1 MTGRG
6 YILDGHEMRE
16 RKEMEMAHTV
26 EPMTQ
31 GTIWKRI
38 TSFALPILL
47 GNLFQQLY
55 NTADSLIVGNFL
67 GKNALAAVSSTGSL
81 IFMLIGFLSGIAI
94 GAGVVIARYF
104 GGGKEEELHQAVH
117 TTVAFGLV
125 AGVVMTA
132 VGVGFSP
139 QILRWMDT
147 PENVMYNSQ
156 LYLSIYFMGSLGSV
170 MYNICVGIL
179 QAVGDS
185 RHPLYYLIISS
196 VINVVLDLF
205 FIGVLHMGVDGAAWA
220 TIIAQF
226 ISAALCLWQLLRVK
240 ESYRVQ
246 IRCIRFHWDML
257 KRVVRFGLPSGVQNS
272 IIAIANVV
280 VQSNINH
287 FGDAAMAG
295 VGAYS
300 KIEGFGFLPIT
311 SFTMAMTT
319 FVGQNLGAGQID
331 RAKKGARF
339 GTVTSVLMAELIGIV
354 VFALAPLLI
363 AAFDTSPDVI
373 AYGVE
378 KSRTSGLFY
387 FLLAFSHAMASILR
401 GAGKAMVPMFVMM
414 VCWCIIRVAFLAIAV
429 PMTGSIQ
436 MVYWVYP
443 LTWFLS
449 SVTFLWYY
457 RRMDW
462 SRTLA

>member
-1 MTGRG
+1 
-6 YILDGHEMRE
+6 
-16 RKEMEMAHTV
+16 MAHTT

-31 GTIWKRI
+31 GPIWKRI
-38 TSFALPILL
+38 TYFALPILL
-47 GNLFQQLY
+47 GNLFQQMY

-94 GAGVVIARYF
+94 GAGVVISRYF
-104 GGGKEEELHQAVH
+104 GGNKLEEMSQAVH

-132 VGVGFSP
+132 VGVGLSP

-170 MYNICVGIL
+170 MYNVCVGIM

-185 RHPLYYLIISS
+185 RHPLYYLIVSS
-196 VINVVLDLF
+196 VVNVVLDLF
-205 FIGVLHMGVDGAAWA
+205 FIAVLGMGVDGAAWA
-220 TIIAQF
+220 TIIAQYV
-226 ISAALCLWQLLRVK
+226 SAIMCLWRLLRVK
-240 ESYRVQ
+240 DSYRVEL
-246 IRCIRFHWDML
+246 RKIRFHWDML

-319 FVGQNLGAGQID
+319 FVGQNLGAGQIE
-331 RAKKGARF
+331 RTKRGARF
-339 GTVTSVLMAELIGIV
+339 GTITSVILAELIGV
-354 VFALAPLLI
+354 AVFIFAPQLI

-373 AYGVE
+373 AYGVD
-378 KSRTSGLFY
+378 KARTSVLFY
-387 FLLAFSHAMASILR
+387 CLLAFSHAMASILR
-401 GAGKAMVPMFVMM
+401 GAGKAVVPMFVMM
-414 VCWCIIRVAFLAIAV
+414 ICWCIIRVSFLAIAV
-429 PMTGSIQ
+429 PLTGSIQ

-449 SVTFLWYY
+449 SATFLWYY

-462 SRTLA
+462 NRNLE

>member
-1 MTGRG
+1 
-6 YILDGHEMRE
+6 
-16 RKEMEMAHTV
+16 MAQTTQ
-26 EPMTQ
+26 PMTQ
-31 GTIWKRI
+31 GAIWKRI
-38 TSFALPILL
+38 TYFALPILL
-47 GNLFQQLY
+47 GNLFQQMY

-81 IFMLIGFLSGIAI
+81 IFMLIGFLSGISI
-94 GAGVVIARYF
+94 GAGVVVARYY
-104 GGGKEEELHQAVH
+104 GGNKEEELRMAVH

-132 VGVGFSP
+132 VGVGLSP

-147 PENVMYNSQ
+147 PENVMHNSQ

-185 RHPLYYLIISS
+185 RH
-196 VINVVLDLF
+196 LF
-205 FIGVLHMGVDGAAWA
+205 FIAVLGMGVDGAALA
-220 TIIAQF
+220 TIIAQY
-226 ISAALCLWQLLRVK
+226 ISAALCLWRLLRVK
-240 ESYRVQ
+240 ESYRVEL
-246 IRCIRFHWDML
+246 RSIRFHWEML
-257 KRVVRFGLPSGVQNS
+257 KRVVRFGLPSGIQNS

-319 FVGQNLGAGQID
+319 FVGQNLGANEID
-331 RAKKGARF
+331 RAKRGARF
-339 GTVTSVLMAELIGIV
+339 GTLVSVLMAELIGV
-354 VFALAPLLI
+354 AVFALAPLLI

-429 PMTGSIQ
+429 PMTGDIQ

-462 SRTLA
+462 SRTIG

>member
-1 MTGRG
+1 
-6 YILDGHEMRE
+6 
-16 RKEMEMAHTV
+16 MAHTT

-31 GTIWKRI
+31 GPIWKRI
-38 TSFALPILL
+38 TYFALPIFL
-47 GNLFQQLY
+47 GNLFQQMY

-94 GAGVVIARYF
+94 GAGVVISRYF
-104 GGGKEEELHQAVH
+104 GGNKLEEMSKAVH

-132 VGVGFSP
+132 VGVGLSP

-156 LYLSIYFMGSLGSV
+156 LYLSIYLMGSLGSV
-170 MYNICVGIL
+170 MYNVCVGIM

-185 RHPLYYLIISS
+185 RHPLYYLIVSS
-196 VINVVLDLF
+196 VVNVVLDLF
-205 FIGVLHMGVDGAAWA
+205 FIAVLGMGVDGAAWA
-220 TIIAQF
+220 TIIAQYV
-226 ISAALCLWQLLRVK
+226 SAIMCLWRLLWVK
-240 ESYRVQ
+240 DNYRVEL
-246 IRCIRFHWDML
+246 RKIRFHWDML

-319 FVGQNLGAGQID
+319 FVGQNLGAGQIE
-331 RAKKGARF
+331 RTKRGARF
-339 GTVTSVLMAELIGIV
+339 GTITSVILAELIGV
-354 VFALAPLLI
+354 AVFIFAPQLI

-373 AYGVE
+373 AYGVD
-378 KSRTSGLFY
+378 KARTSVLFY
-387 FLLAFSHAMASILR
+387 CLLAFSHAMASILR
-401 GAGKAMVPMFVMM
+401 GAGKAVVPMFVMM
-414 VCWCIIRVAFLAIAV
+414 ICWCIIRVSFLAIAV
-429 PMTGSIQ
+429 PLTGSIQ

-462 SRTLA
+462 NRNLA

>member
-1 MTGRG
+1 
-6 YILDGHEMRE
+6 
-16 RKEMEMAHTV
+16 MEMAHTTQ
-26 EPMTQ
+26 PMTQ
-31 GTIWKRI
+31 GPIWKRI
-38 TSFALPILL
+38 TYFALPILL
-47 GNLFQQLY
+47 GNLFQQMY

-94 GAGVVIARYF
+94 GAGVVISRYF
-104 GGGKEEELHQAVH
+104 GGNKLEEMSQAVH

-132 VGVGFSP
+132 VGVGLSP

-170 MYNICVGIL
+170 MYNACVGIM

-185 RHPLYYLIISS
+185 RHPLYYLIVSS
-196 VINVVLDLF
+196 VVNVVLDLF
-205 FIGVLHMGVDGAAWA
+205 FIAVLGMGVDGAAWA
-220 TIIAQF
+220 TIIAQYV
-226 ISAALCLWQLLRVK
+226 SAIMCLWRLLRVK
-240 ESYRVQ
+240 DNYRVEL
-246 IRCIRFHWDML
+246 RKIRFHWDML

-319 FVGQNLGAGQID
+319 FVGQNLGAGQIE
-331 RAKKGARF
+331 RTKRGARF
-339 GTVTSVLMAELIGIV
+339 GTITSVILAELIGV
-354 VFALAPLLI
+354 AVFIFAPQLI

-373 AYGVE
+373 AYGVD
-378 KSRTSGLFY
+378 KARTSVLFY
-387 FLLAFSHAMASILR
+387 CLLAFSHAMASILR
-401 GAGKAMVPMFVMM
+401 GAGKAVVPMFVMM
-414 VCWCIIRVAFLAIAV
+414 TCWCIIRVSFLAIAV
-429 PMTGSIQ
+429 PLTGSIQ

-462 SRTLA
+462 NRNLA

>member
-1 MTGRG
+1 M
-6 YILDGHEMRE
+6 
-16 RKEMEMAHTV
+16 KMAHTTQ
-26 EPMTQ
+26 PMTQ
-31 GTIWKRI
+31 GPIWKRI
-38 TSFALPILL
+38 TYFALPIFL
-47 GNLFQQLY
+47 GNLFQQMY

-94 GAGVVIARYF
+94 GAGVVISRYF
-104 GGGKEEELHQAVH
+104 GGNKLEEMSKAVH

-132 VGVGFSP
+132 VGVGLSP

-156 LYLSIYFMGSLGSV
+156 LYLSIYLMGSLGSV
-170 MYNICVGIL
+170 MYNVCVGIM

-185 RHPLYYLIISS
+185 RHPLYYLIVSS
-196 VINVVLDLF
+196 VVNVVLDLF
-205 FIGVLHMGVDGAAWA
+205 FIAVLGMGVDGAAWA
-220 TIIAQF
+220 TIIAQYV
-226 ISAALCLWQLLRVK
+226 SAIMCLWRLLRVK
-240 ESYRVQ
+240 DNYRVEL
-246 IRCIRFHWDML
+246 RKIRFHWDML

-319 FVGQNLGAGQID
+319 FVGQNLGAGQIE
-331 RAKKGARF
+331 RTKRGARF
-339 GTVTSVLMAELIGIV
+339 GTITSVILAELIGV
-354 VFALAPLLI
+354 AVFIFAPQLI

-373 AYGVE
+373 AYGVD
-378 KSRTSGLFY
+378 KARTSVLFY
-387 FLLAFSHAMASILR
+387 CLLAFSHAMASILR
-401 GAGKAMVPMFVMM
+401 GAGKAVVPMFVMM
-414 VCWCIIRVAFLAIAV
+414 ICWCIIRVSFLAIAV
-429 PMTGSIQ
+429 PLTGSIQ

-462 SRTLA
+462 NRNLA

>member
-1 MTGRG
+1 
-6 YILDGHEMRE
+6 
-16 RKEMEMAHTV
+16 
-26 EPMTQ
+26 MTQ
-31 GTIWKRI
+31 GPIWKRI
-38 TSFALPILL
+38 TYFALPIFL
-47 GNLFQQLY
+47 GNLFQQMY

-94 GAGVVIARYF
+94 GAGVVISRYF
-104 GGGKEEELHQAVH
+104 GGNKLEEMSQAVH

-132 VGVGFSP
+132 VGVGLSP

-170 MYNICVGIL
+170 MYNACVGIM

-185 RHPLYYLIISS
+185 RHPLYYLIVSS
-196 VINVVLDLF
+196 VVNVVLDLF
-205 FIGVLHMGVDGAAWA
+205 FIAVLGMGVDGAAWA
-220 TIIAQF
+220 TIIAQYV
-226 ISAALCLWQLLRVK
+226 SAIMCLWRLLRVK
-240 ESYRVQ
+240 DNYRVEL
-246 IRCIRFHWDML
+246 RKIRFHWDML

-319 FVGQNLGAGQID
+319 FVGQNLGAGQIE
-331 RAKKGARF
+331 RTKRGARF
-339 GTVTSVLMAELIGIV
+339 GTITSVILAELIGV
-354 VFALAPLLI
+354 AVFIFAPQLI

-373 AYGVE
+373 AYGVD
-378 KSRTSGLFY
+378 KARTSVLFY
-387 FLLAFSHAMASILR
+387 CLLAFSHAMASILR
-401 GAGKAMVPMFVMM
+401 GAGKAVVPMFVMM
-414 VCWCIIRVAFLAIAV
+414 ICWCIIRVSFLAIAV
-429 PMTGSIQ
+429 PLTGSIQ

-462 SRTLA
+462 NRNLA

>member
-1 MTGRG
+1 
-6 YILDGHEMRE
+6 
-16 RKEMEMAHTV
+16 MARTTQ
-26 EPMTQ
+26 PMTQ
-31 GTIWKRI
+31 GAIWKRI
-38 TSFALPILL
+38 TYFALPILL

-81 IFMLIGFLSGIAI
+81 IFMLIGFLSGISI
-94 GAGVVIARYF
+94 GAGVVIARYY
-104 GGGKEEELHQAVH
+104 GGNKEEELHIAVH

-132 VGVGFSP
+132 AGVGLSP

-147 PENVMYNSQ
+147 PDNVMYNSQ

-196 VINVVLDLF
+196 VVNVVLDLF
-205 FIGVLHMGVDGAAWA
+205 FIAGLDMGVDGAALA
-220 TIIAQF
+220 TIIAQY
-226 ISAALCLWQLLRVK
+226 ISAVLCMWQLLRVK
-240 ESYRVQ
+240 ENYRVEL
-246 IRCIRFHWDML
+246 RCIRFNWDML

-319 FVGQNLGAGQID
+319 FVGQNLGANDID
-331 RAKKGARF
+331 RARRGARF
-339 GTVTSVLMAELIGIV
+339 GTLVSVLMAELIGV
-354 VFALAPLLI
+354 AVFALAPYLI

-373 AYGVE
+373 LYGVE

-401 GAGKAMVPMFVMM
+401 GAGKAMVPMFIMM

-429 PMTGSIQ
+429 PLTGDIQ

-443 LTWFLS
+443 LTWALS
-449 SVTFLWYY
+449 SITFLWYY

-462 SRTLA
+462 SRTLG

>member
-1 MTGRG
+1 
-6 YILDGHEMRE
+6 
-16 RKEMEMAHTV
+16 MAQTTQ
-26 EPMTQ
+26 PMTQ
-31 GTIWKRI
+31 GAIWKRI
-38 TSFALPILL
+38 TYFALPILL
-47 GNLFQQLY
+47 GNLFQQMY

-81 IFMLIGFLSGIAI
+81 IFMLIGFLSGISI
-94 GAGVVIARYF
+94 GAGVVVARYY
-104 GGGKEEELHQAVH
+104 GGNKEEELRMAVH

-132 VGVGFSP
+132 VGVGLSP

-147 PENVMYNSQ
+147 PENVMHNSQ

-185 RHPLYYLIISS
+185 RHPLYYLIVSS
-196 VINVVLDLF
+196 VVNVVLDLF
-205 FIGVLHMGVDGAAWA
+205 FIAVLGMGVDGAALA
-220 TIIAQF
+220 TIIAQY
-226 ISAALCLWQLLRVK
+226 ISAALCLWRLLRVK
-240 ESYRVQ
+240 ENYRVEL
-246 IRCIRFHWDML
+246 RSIRFHWEML
-257 KRVVRFGLPSGVQNS
+257 KRVVRFGLPSGIQNS

-319 FVGQNLGAGQID
+319 FVGQNLGANEID
-331 RAKKGARF
+331 RAKRGARF
-339 GTVTSVLMAELIGIV
+339 GTLVSVLMAELIGV
-354 VFALAPLLI
+354 AVFALAPLLI

-429 PMTGSIQ
+429 PMTGDIQ

-457 RRMDW
+457 RRIDW
-462 SRTLA
+462 NRNMA

>member
-1 MTGRG
+1 
-6 YILDGHEMRE
+6 
-16 RKEMEMAHTV
+16 MAQTTQ
-26 EPMTQ
+26 PMTQ
-31 GTIWKRI
+31 GAIWKRI
-38 TSFALPILL
+38 TYFALPILL
-47 GNLFQQLY
+47 GNLFQQMY

-81 IFMLIGFLSGIAI
+81 IFMLIGFLSGISI
-94 GAGVVIARYF
+94 GAGVVIARYY
-104 GGGKEEELHQAVH
+104 GGNKEEGLRMAVH

-132 VGVGFSP
+132 VGVGLSP

-147 PENVMYNSQ
+147 PENVMHNSQ

-185 RHPLYYLIISS
+185 RHPLYYLIVSS
-196 VINVVLDLF
+196 VVNVVLDLF
-205 FIGVLHMGVDGAAWA
+205 FIAVLGMGVDGAALA
-220 TIIAQF
+220 TIIAQY
-226 ISAALCLWQLLRVK
+226 ISAALCLWRLLRVK
-240 ESYRVQ
+240 ENYRVEL
-246 IRCIRFHWDML
+246 RSIRFHWKML
-257 KRVVRFGLPSGVQNS
+257 KRVVRFGLPSGIQNS

-319 FVGQNLGAGQID
+319 FVGQNLGANEID
-331 RAKKGARF
+331 RAKRGARF
-339 GTVTSVLMAELIGIV
+339 GTLVSVLMAELIGV
-354 VFALAPLLI
+354 AVFALAPLLI

-414 VCWCIIRVAFLAIAV
+414 VCWCIIRVAFLAVAV
-429 PMTGSIQ
+429 PMTGDIQ

-462 SRTLA
+462 SRTIG

>member
-1 MTGRG
+1 M
-6 YILDGHEMRE
+6 
-16 RKEMEMAHTV
+16 KMAHTT

-31 GTIWKRI
+31 GPIWKRI
-38 TSFALPILL
+38 TYFALPIFL
-47 GNLFQQLY
+47 GNLFQQMY

-94 GAGVVIARYF
+94 GAGVVISRYF
-104 GGGKEEELHQAVH
+104 GGNKLEEMSQAVH

-132 VGVGFSP
+132 VGVGLSP

-156 LYLSIYFMGSLGSV
+156 LYLSIYLMGSLGSV
-170 MYNICVGIL
+170 MYNVCVGIM

-185 RHPLYYLIISS
+185 RHPLYYLIVSS
-196 VINVVLDLF
+196 VVNVVLDLF
-205 FIGVLHMGVDGAAWA
+205 FIAGLGMGVDGAAWA
-220 TIIAQF
+220 TIIAQYV
-226 ISAALCLWQLLRVK
+226 SAIMCLWRLLKVK
-240 ESYRVQ
+240 DNYRVEL
-246 IRCIRFHWDML
+246 RKIRFHWDML

-319 FVGQNLGAGQID
+319 FVGQNLGAGQIE
-331 RAKKGARF
+331 RTKRGARF
-339 GTVTSVLMAELIGIV
+339 GTITSVILAELIGV
-354 VFALAPLLI
+354 AVFIFAPQLI

-373 AYGVE
+373 AYGVD
-378 KSRTSGLFY
+378 KARTSVLFY
-387 FLLAFSHAMASILR
+387 CLLAFSHAMASILR
-401 GAGKAMVPMFVMM
+401 GAGKAVVPMFVMM
-414 VCWCIIRVAFLAIAV
+414 ICWCIIRVSFLAIAV
-429 PMTGSIQ
+429 PLTGSIQ

-462 SRTLA
+462 NRNLA

>member
-1 MTGRG
+1 
-6 YILDGHEMRE
+6 MRE

-38 TSFALPILL
+38 TAFALPILL

-94 GAGVVIARYF
+94 GAGVVIARYY
-104 GGGKEEELHQAVH
+104 GGNKEEELHKAVH

-132 VGVGFSP
+132 VGVEFSP
-139 QILRWMDT
+139 QILLWMDT
-147 PENVMYNSQ
+147 PENVMHNSQ

-196 VINVVLDLF
+196 VVNVVLDLF

-246 IRCIRFHWDML
+246 LRGIRFHWDML

-414 VCWCIIRVAFLAIAV
+414 VCWCIIRVTFLAIAV
-429 PMTGSIQ
+429 PLTGDIQ

>member
-1 MTGRG
+1 
-6 YILDGHEMRE
+6 
-16 RKEMEMAHTV
+16 MEMAHTTQ
-26 EPMTQ
+26 PMTQ
-31 GTIWKRI
+31 GPIWKRI
-38 TSFALPILL
+38 TYFALPILL
-47 GNLFQQLY
+47 GNLFQQMY

-94 GAGVVIARYF
+94 GAGVVISRYF
-104 GGGKEEELHQAVH
+104 GGNKLEEMSQAVH

-132 VGVGFSP
+132 VGVGLSP

-170 MYNICVGIL
+170 MYNACVGIM

-185 RHPLYYLIISS
+185 RHPLYYLIVSS
-196 VINVVLDLF
+196 VVNVVLDLF
-205 FIGVLHMGVDGAAWA
+205 FIAVLGMGVDGAAWA
-220 TIIAQF
+220 TIIAQYV
-226 ISAALCLWQLLRVK
+226 SAIMCLWRLLRVK
-240 ESYRVQ
+240 DNYRVEL
-246 IRCIRFHWDML
+246 RKIRFHWDML

-319 FVGQNLGAGQID
+319 FVGQNLGAGQIE
-331 RAKKGARF
+331 RTKRGARF
-339 GTVTSVLMAELIGIV
+339 GTITSVILAELIGV
-354 VFALAPLLI
+354 AVFIFAPQLI

-373 AYGVE
+373 AYGVD
-378 KSRTSGLFY
+378 KARTSVLFY
-387 FLLAFSHAMASILR
+387 CLLAFSHAMASILR
-401 GAGKAMVPMFVMM
+401 GAGKAVVPMFVMM
-414 VCWCIIRVAFLAIAV
+414 ICWCIIRVSFLAIAV
-429 PMTGSIQ
+429 PLTGSIQ

-462 SRTLA
+462 NRNLA

>member
-1 MTGRG
+1 
-6 YILDGHEMRE
+6 
-16 RKEMEMAHTV
+16 MEMAHTTQ
-26 EPMTQ
+26 PMTQ
-31 GTIWKRI
+31 GPIWKRI
-38 TSFALPILL
+38 TYFALPIFL
-47 GNLFQQLY
+47 GNLFQQMY

-94 GAGVVIARYF
+94 GAGVVISRYF
-104 GGGKEEELHQAVH
+104 GGNKLEEMSQAVH

-132 VGVGFSP
+132 VGVGLSP

-170 MYNICVGIL
+170 MYNVCVGIM

-185 RHPLYYLIISS
+185 RHPLYYLIVSS
-196 VINVVLDLF
+196 VVNVVLDLF
-205 FIGVLHMGVDGAAWA
+205 FIAVLGMGVDGAAWA
-220 TIIAQF
+220 TIIAQYV
-226 ISAALCLWQLLRVK
+226 SAIMCLWRLLRVK
-240 ESYRVQ
+240 DSYRVEL
-246 IRCIRFHWDML
+246 RRIRFHWDML

-319 FVGQNLGAGQID
+319 FVGQNLGAGQIE
-331 RAKKGARF
+331 RTKRGARF
-339 GTVTSVLMAELIGIV
+339 GTITSVILAELIGV
-354 VFALAPLLI
+354 AVFIFAPQLI

-373 AYGVE
+373 AYGVD
-378 KSRTSGLFY
+378 KARTSVLFY
-387 FLLAFSHAMASILR
+387 CLLAFSHAMASILR
-401 GAGKAMVPMFVMM
+401 GAGKAVVPMFVMM
-414 VCWCIIRVAFLAIAV
+414 TCWCIIRVSFLAIAV
-429 PMTGSIQ
+429 PLTGSIQ

-462 SRTLA
+462 NRNLA

>member
-1 MTGRG
+1 
-6 YILDGHEMRE
+6 
-16 RKEMEMAHTV
+16 MAHTT

-31 GTIWKRI
+31 GPIWKRI
-38 TSFALPILL
+38 TYFALPILL
-47 GNLFQQLY
+47 GNLFQQMY

-94 GAGVVIARYF
+94 GAGVVISRYF
-104 GGGKEEELHQAVH
+104 GGNKLEEMSKAVH

-132 VGVGFSP
+132 VGVGLSP

-156 LYLSIYFMGSLGSV
+156 LYLSIYLMGSLGSV
-170 MYNICVGIL
+170 MYNVCVGIM

-185 RHPLYYLIISS
+185 RHPLYYLIVSS
-196 VINVVLDLF
+196 VVNVVLDLF
-205 FIGVLHMGVDGAAWA
+205 FIAVLGMGVDGAAWA
-220 TIIAQF
+220 TIIAQYV
-226 ISAALCLWQLLRVK
+226 SAIMCLWRLLRVK
-240 ESYRVQ
+240 DNYRVEL
-246 IRCIRFHWDML
+246 RKIRFHWDML

-319 FVGQNLGAGQID
+319 FVGQNLGAGQIE
-331 RAKKGARF
+331 RTKRGARF
-339 GTVTSVLMAELIGIV
+339 GTITSVILAELIGV
-354 VFALAPLLI
+354 AVFIFAPQLI

-373 AYGVE
+373 AYGVD
-378 KSRTSGLFY
+378 KARTSVLFY
-387 FLLAFSHAMASILR
+387 CLLAFSHAMASILR
-401 GAGKAMVPMFVMM
+401 GAGKAVVPMFVMM
-414 VCWCIIRVAFLAIAV
+414 ICWCIIRVSFLAIAV
-429 PMTGSIQ
+429 PLTGSIQ

-462 SRTLA
+462 NRNLA

>member
-1 MTGRG
+1 
-6 YILDGHEMRE
+6 
-16 RKEMEMAHTV
+16 MAHTT

-31 GTIWKRI
+31 GPIWKRI
-38 TSFALPILL
+38 TYFALPIFL
-47 GNLFQQLY
+47 GNLFQQMY

-94 GAGVVIARYF
+94 GAGVVISRYF
-104 GGGKEEELHQAVH
+104 GGNKLEEMSKAVH

-132 VGVGFSP
+132 VGVGLSP

-170 MYNICVGIL
+170 MYNACVGIM

-185 RHPLYYLIISS
+185 RHPLYYLIVSS
-196 VINVVLDLF
+196 VVNVVLDLF
-205 FIGVLHMGVDGAAWA
+205 FIAVLGMGVDGAAWA
-220 TIIAQF
+220 TIIAQYV
-226 ISAALCLWQLLRVK
+226 SAIMCLWRLLRVK
-240 ESYRVQ
+240 DNYRVEL
-246 IRCIRFHWDML
+246 RKIRFHWDML

-319 FVGQNLGAGQID
+319 FVGQNLGAGQIE
-331 RAKKGARF
+331 RTKRGARF
-339 GTVTSVLMAELIGIV
+339 GTITSVILAELIGV
-354 VFALAPLLI
+354 AVFIFAPQLI

-373 AYGVE
+373 AYGVD
-378 KSRTSGLFY
+378 KARTSVLFY
-387 FLLAFSHAMASILR
+387 CLLAFSHAMASILR
-401 GAGKAMVPMFVMM
+401 GAGKAVVPMFVMM
-414 VCWCIIRVAFLAIAV
+414 TCWCIIRVSFLAIAV
-429 PMTGSIQ
+429 PLTGSIQ

-462 SRTLA
+462 NRNLA

>member
-1 MTGRG
+1 
-6 YILDGHEMRE
+6 
-16 RKEMEMAHTV
+16 MAHTTQ
-26 EPMTQ
+26 PMTQ
-31 GTIWKRI
+31 GPIWKRI
-38 TSFALPILL
+38 TYFALPIFL
-47 GNLFQQLY
+47 GNLFQQMY

-94 GAGVVIARYF
+94 GAGVVISRYF
-104 GGGKEEELHQAVH
+104 GGNKLEEMSKAVH

-132 VGVGFSP
+132 VGVGLSP

-156 LYLSIYFMGSLGSV
+156 LYLSIYLMGSLGSV
-170 MYNICVGIL
+170 MYNVCVGIM

-185 RHPLYYLIISS
+185 RHPLYYLIVSS
-196 VINVVLDLF
+196 VVNVVLDLF
-205 FIGVLHMGVDGAAWA
+205 FIAVLGMGVDGAAWA
-220 TIIAQF
+220 TIIAQYV
-226 ISAALCLWQLLRVK
+226 SAIMCLWRLLRVK
-240 ESYRVQ
+240 DNYRVEL
-246 IRCIRFHWDML
+246 RKIRFHWDML

-319 FVGQNLGAGQID
+319 FVGQNLGAGQIE
-331 RAKKGARF
+331 RTKRGARF
-339 GTVTSVLMAELIGIV
+339 GTITSVILAELIGV
-354 VFALAPLLI
+354 AVFIFAPQLI

-373 AYGVE
+373 AYGVD
-378 KSRTSGLFY
+378 KARTSVLFY
-387 FLLAFSHAMASILR
+387 CLLAFSHAMASILR
-401 GAGKAMVPMFVMM
+401 GAGKAVVPMFVMM
-414 VCWCIIRVAFLAIAV
+414 ICWCIIRVSFLAIAV
-429 PMTGSIQ
+429 PLTGSIQ

-462 SRTLA
+462 NRNLA

>member
-1 MTGRG
+1 
-6 YILDGHEMRE
+6 
-16 RKEMEMAHTV
+16 MAHTT

-31 GTIWKRI
+31 GPIWKRI
-38 TSFALPILL
+38 TYFALPILL
-47 GNLFQQLY
+47 GNLFQQMY

-94 GAGVVIARYF
+94 GAGVVISRYF
-104 GGGKEEELHQAVH
+104 GGNKLEEMSQAVH

-132 VGVGFSP
+132 VGVGLSP

-170 MYNICVGIL
+170 MYNVCVGIM

-185 RHPLYYLIISS
+185 RHPLYYLIVSS
-196 VINVVLDLF
+196 VVNVVLDLF
-205 FIGVLHMGVDGAAWA
+205 FIAVLGMGVDGAAWA
-220 TIIAQF
+220 TIIAQYV
-226 ISAALCLWQLLRVK
+226 SAIMCLWRLLRVK
-240 ESYRVQ
+240 DSYRVEL
-246 IRCIRFHWDML
+246 RKIRFHWDML
-257 KRVVRFGLPSGVQNS
+257 KRVVHFGLPSGVQNS

-319 FVGQNLGAGQID
+319 FVGQNLGAGQIE
-331 RAKKGARF
+331 RTKRGARF
-339 GTVTSVLMAELIGIV
+339 GTITSVILAELIGV
-354 VFALAPLLI
+354 AVFIFAPQLI

-373 AYGVE
+373 AYGVD
-378 KSRTSGLFY
+378 KARTSVLFY
-387 FLLAFSHAMASILR
+387 CLLAFSHAMASILR
-401 GAGKAMVPMFVMM
+401 GAGKAVVPMFVMM
-414 VCWCIIRVAFLAIAV
+414 ICWCIIRVSFLAIAV
-429 PMTGSIQ
+429 PLTGSIQ

-449 SVTFLWYY
+449 SATFLWYY

-462 SRTLA
+462 NRNLA

>member
-1 MTGRG
+1 
-6 YILDGHEMRE
+6 
-16 RKEMEMAHTV
+16 MAHTT

-31 GTIWKRI
+31 GPIWKRI
-38 TSFALPILL
+38 TYFALPILL
-47 GNLFQQLY
+47 GNLFQQMY

-94 GAGVVIARYF
+94 GAGVVISRYF
-104 GGGKEEELHQAVH
+104 GGNKLEEMSQAVH

-132 VGVGFSP
+132 VGVGLSP

-170 MYNICVGIL
+170 MYNVCVGIM

-185 RHPLYYLIISS
+185 RHPLYYLIVSS
-196 VINVVLDLF
+196 VVNVVLDLF
-205 FIGVLHMGVDGAAWA
+205 FIAGLGMGVDGAAWA
-220 TIIAQF
+220 TIIAQYV
-226 ISAALCLWQLLRVK
+226 SAIMCLWRLLRVK
-240 ESYRVQ
+240 ESYRVEL
-246 IRCIRFHWDML
+246 RKIRFHWDML

-319 FVGQNLGAGQID
+319 FVGQNLGAGQIE
-331 RAKKGARF
+331 RTKRGARF
-339 GTVTSVLMAELIGIV
+339 GTITSVILAELIGV
-354 VFALAPLLI
+354 AVFIFAPQLI

-373 AYGVE
+373 AFGVD
-378 KSRTSGLFY
+378 KARTSVLFY

-401 GAGKAMVPMFVMM
+401 GAGKAVVPMFVMM
-414 VCWCIIRVAFLAIAV
+414 ICWCIIRVSFLAIAV
-429 PMTGSIQ
+429 PLTNSIQ
-436 MVYWVYP
+436 TVYWVYP

-462 SRTLA
+462 NRNLA

>member
-1 MTGRG
+1 
-6 YILDGHEMRE
+6 
-16 RKEMEMAHTV
+16 MAHTT

-31 GTIWKRI
+31 GPIWKRI
-38 TSFALPILL
+38 TYFALPIFL
-47 GNLFQQLY
+47 GNLFQQMY

-94 GAGVVIARYF
+94 GAGVVISRYF
-104 GGGKEEELHQAVH
+104 GGNKLEEMSQAVH

-132 VGVGFSP
+132 VGVGLSP

-170 MYNICVGIL
+170 MYNVCVGIM

-185 RHPLYYLIISS
+185 RHPLYYLIVSS
-196 VINVVLDLF
+196 VVNVVLDLF
-205 FIGVLHMGVDGAAWA
+205 FIAVLGMGVDGAAWA
-220 TIIAQF
+220 TIIAQYV
-226 ISAALCLWQLLRVK
+226 SAIMCLWRLLRVK
-240 ESYRVQ
+240 DIYRVEL
-246 IRCIRFHWDML
+246 RKIRFHWDML

-319 FVGQNLGAGQID
+319 FVGQNLGAGQIE
-331 RAKKGARF
+331 RTKRGARF
-339 GTVTSVLMAELIGIV
+339 GTITSVILAELIGV
-354 VFALAPLLI
+354 AVFIFAPQLI

-373 AYGVE
+373 AYGVD
-378 KSRTSGLFY
+378 KARTSVLFY
-387 FLLAFSHAMASILR
+387 CLLAFSHAMASILR
-401 GAGKAMVPMFVMM
+401 GAGKAVVPMFVMM
-414 VCWCIIRVAFLAIAV
+414 TCWCIIRVSFLAIAV
-429 PMTGSIQ
+429 PLTGSIQ

-462 SRTLA
+462 NRNLA

>member
-1 MTGRG
+1 
-6 YILDGHEMRE
+6 
-16 RKEMEMAHTV
+16 MAHTTQ
-26 EPMTQ
+26 PMTQ
-31 GTIWKRI
+31 GPIWKRI
-38 TSFALPILL
+38 TYFALPILL
-47 GNLFQQLY
+47 GNLFQQMY

-94 GAGVVIARYF
+94 GAGVVISRYF
-104 GGGKEEELHQAVH
+104 GGNKLEEMSQAVH

-132 VGVGFSP
+132 VGVGLSP

-170 MYNICVGIL
+170 MYNACVGIM

-185 RHPLYYLIISS
+185 RHPLYYLIVSS
-196 VINVVLDLF
+196 VVNVVLDLF
-205 FIGVLHMGVDGAAWA
+205 FIAVLGMGVDGAAWA
-220 TIIAQF
+220 TIIAQYV
-226 ISAALCLWQLLRVK
+226 SAIMCLWRLLRVK
-240 ESYRVQ
+240 DNYRVEL
-246 IRCIRFHWDML
+246 RKIRFHWDML

-319 FVGQNLGAGQID
+319 FVGQNLGAGQIE
-331 RAKKGARF
+331 RTKRGARF
-339 GTVTSVLMAELIGIV
+339 GTITSVILAELIGV
-354 VFALAPLLI
+354 AVFIFAPQLI

-373 AYGVE
+373 AYGVD
-378 KSRTSGLFY
+378 KARTSVLFY
-387 FLLAFSHAMASILR
+387 CLLAFSHAMASILR
-401 GAGKAMVPMFVMM
+401 GAGKAVVPMFVMM
-414 VCWCIIRVAFLAIAV
+414 TCWCIIRVSFLAIAV
-429 PMTGSIQ
+429 PLTGSIQ

-462 SRTLA
+462 NRNLA

>member
-1 MTGRG
+1 
-6 YILDGHEMRE
+6 
-16 RKEMEMAHTV
+16 MAHTT

-31 GTIWKRI
+31 GPIWKRI
-38 TSFALPILL
+38 TYFALPILL
-47 GNLFQQLY
+47 GNLFQQMY

-94 GAGVVIARYF
+94 GAGVVISRYF
-104 GGGKEEELHQAVH
+104 GGNKLEEMSQAVH

-132 VGVGFSP
+132 VGVGLSP

-170 MYNICVGIL
+170 MYNVCVGIM

-185 RHPLYYLIISS
+185 RHPLYYLIVSS
-196 VINVVLDLF
+196 VVNVVLDLF
-205 FIGVLHMGVDGAAWA
+205 FIAVLGMGVDGAAWA
-220 TIIAQF
+220 TIIAQYV
-226 ISAALCLWQLLRVK
+226 SAIMCLWRLLRVK
-240 ESYRVQ
+240 DNYRVEL
-246 IRCIRFHWDML
+246 RKIRFHWDML

-319 FVGQNLGAGQID
+319 FVGQNLGAGQIE
-331 RAKKGARF
+331 RTKRGARF
-339 GTVTSVLMAELIGIV
+339 GTITSVILAELIGV
-354 VFALAPLLI
+354 AVFIFAPQLI

-373 AYGVE
+373 AYGVD
-378 KSRTSGLFY
+378 KARTSVLFY
-387 FLLAFSHAMASILR
+387 CLLAFSHAMASILR
-401 GAGKAMVPMFVMM
+401 GAGKAVVPMFVMM
-414 VCWCIIRVAFLAIAV
+414 ICWCIIRVSFLAIAV
-429 PMTGSIQ
+429 PLTGSIQ

-462 SRTLA
+462 NRNLA

>member
-1 MTGRG
+1 
-6 YILDGHEMRE
+6 
-16 RKEMEMAHTV
+16 MAHTT

-31 GTIWKRI
+31 GPIWKRI
-38 TSFALPILL
+38 TYFALPILL
-47 GNLFQQLY
+47 GNLFQQMY

-94 GAGVVIARYF
+94 GAGVVISRYF
-104 GGGKEEELHQAVH
+104 GGNKLEEMSQAVH

-132 VGVGFSP
+132 VGVGLSP

-170 MYNICVGIL
+170 MYNVCVGIM

-185 RHPLYYLIISS
+185 RHPLYYLIVSS
-196 VINVVLDLF
+196 VVNVVLDLF
-205 FIGVLHMGVDGAAWA
+205 FIAVLGMGVDGAAWA
-220 TIIAQF
+220 TIIAQYV
-226 ISAALCLWQLLRVK
+226 SAIMCLWRLLRVK
-240 ESYRVQ
+240 DNYRVEL
-246 IRCIRFHWDML
+246 RKIRFHWDML

-319 FVGQNLGAGQID
+319 FVGQNLGAGQIE
-331 RAKKGARF
+331 RTKRGARF
-339 GTVTSVLMAELIGIV
+339 GTITSVLLAELIGV
-354 VFALAPLLI
+354 AVFIFAPQLI
-363 AAFDTSPDVI
+363 ATFDTSPDVI
-373 AYGVE
+373 AYGVD
-378 KSRTSGLFY
+378 KARTSVLFY
-387 FLLAFSHAMASILR
+387 CLLAFSHAMASILR
-401 GAGKAMVPMFVMM
+401 GAGKAVVPMFVMM
-414 VCWCIIRVAFLAIAV
+414 ICWCIIRVSFLAIAV
-429 PMTGSIQ
+429 PLTGSIQ

-457 RRMDW
+457 RRIDW
-462 SRTLA
+462 NRNMA

>member
-1 MTGRG
+1 
-6 YILDGHEMRE
+6 
-16 RKEMEMAHTV
+16 MEMAHTTQ
-26 EPMTQ
+26 PMTQ
-31 GTIWKRI
+31 GPIWKRI
-38 TSFALPILL
+38 TYFALPILL
-47 GNLFQQLY
+47 GNLFQQMY

-94 GAGVVIARYF
+94 GAGVVISRYF
-104 GGGKEEELHQAVH
+104 GGNKLEEMSKAVH

-132 VGVGFSP
+132 VGVGLSP

-156 LYLSIYFMGSLGSV
+156 LYLSIYLMGSLGSV
-170 MYNICVGIL
+170 MYNACVGIM

-185 RHPLYYLIISS
+185 RHPLYYLIVSS
-196 VINVVLDLF
+196 VVNVVLDLF
-205 FIGVLHMGVDGAAWA
+205 FIAVLGMGVDGAAWA
-220 TIIAQF
+220 TIIAQYV
-226 ISAALCLWQLLRVK
+226 SAIMCLWRLLRVK
-240 ESYRVQ
+240 DNYRVEL
-246 IRCIRFHWDML
+246 RKIRFHWDML

-319 FVGQNLGAGQID
+319 FVGQNLGAGQIE
-331 RAKKGARF
+331 RTKRGARF
-339 GTVTSVLMAELIGIV
+339 GTITSVILAELIGV
-354 VFALAPLLI
+354 AVFIFAPQLI

-373 AYGVE
+373 AYGVD
-378 KSRTSGLFY
+378 KARTSVLFY
-387 FLLAFSHAMASILR
+387 CLLAFSHAMASILR
-401 GAGKAMVPMFVMM
+401 GAGKAVVPMFVMM
-414 VCWCIIRVAFLAIAV
+414 ICWCIIRVSFLAIAV
-429 PMTGSIQ
+429 PLTGSIQ

-462 SRTLA
+462 NRNLA

>member
-1 MTGRG
+1 M
-6 YILDGHEMRE
+6 
-16 RKEMEMAHTV
+16 KMAHTT

-31 GTIWKRI
+31 GPIWKRI
-38 TSFALPILL
+38 TYFALPIFL
-47 GNLFQQLY
+47 GNLFQQMY

-94 GAGVVIARYF
+94 GAGVVISRYF
-104 GGGKEEELHQAVH
+104 GGNKLEEMSKAVH

-132 VGVGFSP
+132 VGVGLSP

-170 MYNICVGIL
+170 MYNACVGIM

-185 RHPLYYLIISS
+185 RHPLYYLIVSS
-196 VINVVLDLF
+196 VVNVVLDLF
-205 FIGVLHMGVDGAAWA
+205 FIAVLGMGVDGAAWA
-220 TIIAQF
+220 TIIAQYV
-226 ISAALCLWQLLRVK
+226 SAIMCLWRLLRVK
-240 ESYRVQ
+240 DNYRVEL
-246 IRCIRFHWDML
+246 RKIRFHWDML

-319 FVGQNLGAGQID
+319 FVGQNLGAGQIE
-331 RAKKGARF
+331 RTKRGARF
-339 GTVTSVLMAELIGIV
+339 GTITSVILAELIGV
-354 VFALAPLLI
+354 AVFIFAPQLI

-373 AYGVE
+373 AYGVD
-378 KSRTSGLFY
+378 KARTSVLFY
-387 FLLAFSHAMASILR
+387 CLLAFSHAMASILR
-401 GAGKAMVPMFVMM
+401 GAGKAVVPMFVMM
-414 VCWCIIRVAFLAIAV
+414 ICWCIIRVSFLAIAV
-429 PMTGSIQ
+429 PLTGSIQ

-462 SRTLA
+462 NRNLA

>member
-1 MTGRG
+1 
-6 YILDGHEMRE
+6 
-16 RKEMEMAHTV
+16 MAHTT

-31 GTIWKRI
+31 GPIWKRI
-38 TSFALPILL
+38 TYFALPIFL
-47 GNLFQQLY
+47 GNLFQQMY

-94 GAGVVIARYF
+94 GAGVVISRYF
-104 GGGKEEELHQAVH
+104 GGNKLEEMSKAVH

-132 VGVGFSP
+132 VGVGLSP

-147 PENVMYNSQ
+147 PENVRYNSQ

-170 MYNICVGIL
+170 MYNACVGIM

-185 RHPLYYLIISS
+185 RHPLYYLIVSS
-196 VINVVLDLF
+196 VVNVVLDLF
-205 FIGVLHMGVDGAAWA
+205 FIAVLGMGVDGAAWA
-220 TIIAQF
+220 TIIAQYV
-226 ISAALCLWQLLRVK
+226 SAIMCLWRLLRVK
-240 ESYRVQ
+240 DNYRVEL
-246 IRCIRFHWDML
+246 RKIRFHWDML

-319 FVGQNLGAGQID
+319 FVGQNLGAGQIE
-331 RAKKGARF
+331 RTKRGARF
-339 GTVTSVLMAELIGIV
+339 GTITSVILAELIGV
-354 VFALAPLLI
+354 AVFIFAPQLI

-373 AYGVE
+373 AYGVD
-378 KSRTSGLFY
+378 KARTSVLFY
-387 FLLAFSHAMASILR
+387 CLLAFSHAMASILR
-401 GAGKAMVPMFVMM
+401 GAGKAVVPMFVMM
-414 VCWCIIRVAFLAIAV
+414 ICWCIIRVSFLAIAV
-429 PMTGSIQ
+429 PLTGSIQ

-462 SRTLA
+462 NRNLA

>member
-1 MTGRG
+1 
-6 YILDGHEMRE
+6 
-16 RKEMEMAHTV
+16 MEMAHTT

-31 GTIWKRI
+31 GPIWKRI
-38 TSFALPILL
+38 TYFALPILL
-47 GNLFQQLY
+47 GNLFQQMY

-94 GAGVVIARYF
+94 GAGVVISRYF
-104 GGGKEEELHQAVH
+104 GGNNLEEMSQAVH

-132 VGVGFSP
+132 VGVGLSP

-170 MYNICVGIL
+170 MYNVCVGIM

-185 RHPLYYLIISS
+185 RHPLYYLIVSS
-196 VINVVLDLF
+196 VVNVVLDLF
-205 FIGVLHMGVDGAAWA
+205 FIAVLGMGVDGAAWA
-220 TIIAQF
+220 TIIAQYV
-226 ISAALCLWQLLRVK
+226 SAIMCLWRLLRVK
-240 ESYRVQ
+240 DSYRVEL
-246 IRCIRFHWDML
+246 RRIRFHWDML

-319 FVGQNLGAGQID
+319 FVGQNLGAGQIE
-331 RAKKGARF
+331 RTKRGARF
-339 GTVTSVLMAELIGIV
+339 GTITSVLLAELIGV
-354 VFALAPLLI
+354 AVFIFAPQLI
-363 AAFDTSPDVI
+363 ATFDTSPDVI
-373 AYGVE
+373 AYGVD
-378 KSRTSGLFY
+378 KARTSVLFY
-387 FLLAFSHAMASILR
+387 CLLAFSHAMASILR
-401 GAGKAMVPMFVMM
+401 GAGKAVVPMFVMM
-414 VCWCIIRVAFLAIAV
+414 ICWCIIRVSFLAIAV
-429 PMTGSIQ
+429 PLTGSIQ

-462 SRTLA
+462 NRNLA

>member
-1 MTGRG
+1 
-6 YILDGHEMRE
+6 
-16 RKEMEMAHTV
+16 MEMAHTTQ
-26 EPMTQ
+26 PMTQ
-31 GTIWKRI
+31 GPIWKRI
-38 TSFALPILL
+38 TYFALPIFL
-47 GNLFQQLY
+47 GNLFQQMY

-94 GAGVVIARYF
+94 GAGVVISRYF
-104 GGGKEEELHQAVH
+104 GGNKLEEMSQAVH

-132 VGVGFSP
+132 VGVGLSP

-170 MYNICVGIL
+170 MYNACVGIM

-185 RHPLYYLIISS
+185 RHPLYYLIVSS
-196 VINVVLDLF
+196 VVNVVLDLF
-205 FIGVLHMGVDGAAWA
+205 FIAVLGMGVDGAAWA
-220 TIIAQF
+220 TIIAQYV
-226 ISAALCLWQLLRVK
+226 SAIMCLWRLLRVK
-240 ESYRVQ
+240 DNYRVEL
-246 IRCIRFHWDML
+246 RKIRFHWDML

-319 FVGQNLGAGQID
+319 FVGQNLGAGQIE
-331 RAKKGARF
+331 RTKRGARF
-339 GTVTSVLMAELIGIV
+339 GTITSVILAELIGV
-354 VFALAPLLI
+354 AVFIFAPQLI

-373 AYGVE
+373 AYGVD
-378 KSRTSGLFY
+378 KARTSVLFY
-387 FLLAFSHAMASILR
+387 CLLAFSHAMASILR
-401 GAGKAMVPMFVMM
+401 GAGKAVVPMFVMM
-414 VCWCIIRVAFLAIAV
+414 ICWCIIRVSFLAIAV
-429 PMTGSIQ
+429 PLTGSIQ

-462 SRTLA
+462 NRNLA

>member
-1 MTGRG
+1 M
-6 YILDGHEMRE
+6 
-16 RKEMEMAHTV
+16 EMEMAHTTQ
-26 EPMTQ
+26 PMTQ
-31 GTIWKRI
+31 GPIWKRI
-38 TSFALPILL
+38 TYFALPILL
-47 GNLFQQLY
+47 GNLFQQMY

-94 GAGVVIARYF
+94 GAGVVISRYF
-104 GGGKEEELHQAVH
+104 GGNKLEEMSQAVH

-132 VGVGFSP
+132 VGVGLSP

-170 MYNICVGIL
+170 MYNACVGIM

-185 RHPLYYLIISS
+185 RHPLYYLIVSS
-196 VINVVLDLF
+196 VVNVVLDLF
-205 FIGVLHMGVDGAAWA
+205 FIAVLGMGVDGAAWA
-220 TIIAQF
+220 TIIAQYV
-226 ISAALCLWQLLRVK
+226 SAIMCLWRLLRVK
-240 ESYRVQ
+240 DNYRVEL
-246 IRCIRFHWDML
+246 RKIRFHWDML

-319 FVGQNLGAGQID
+319 FVGQNLGAGQIE
-331 RAKKGARF
+331 RTKRGARF
-339 GTVTSVLMAELIGIV
+339 GTITSVILAELIGV
-354 VFALAPLLI
+354 AVFIFAPQLI

-373 AYGVE
+373 AYGVD
-378 KSRTSGLFY
+378 KARTSVLFY
-387 FLLAFSHAMASILR
+387 CLLAFSHAMASILR
-401 GAGKAMVPMFVMM
+401 GAGKAVVPMFVMM
-414 VCWCIIRVAFLAIAV
+414 ICWCIIRVSFLAIAV
-429 PMTGSIQ
+429 PLTGSIQ

-462 SRTLA
+462 NRNLA

>member
-1 MTGRG
+1 
-6 YILDGHEMRE
+6 
-16 RKEMEMAHTV
+16 MEMAHTTQ
-26 EPMTQ
+26 PMTQ
-31 GTIWKRI
+31 GPIWKRI
-38 TSFALPILL
+38 TYFALPILL
-47 GNLFQQLY
+47 GNLFQQMY
-55 NTADSLIVGNFL
+55 NTADSLIVGNLL

-94 GAGVVIARYF
+94 GAGVVISRYF
-104 GGGKEEELHQAVH
+104 GGNKLEEMSQAVH

-132 VGVGFSP
+132 VGVGLSP

-170 MYNICVGIL
+170 MYNACVGIM

-185 RHPLYYLIISS
+185 RHPLYYLIVSS
-196 VINVVLDLF
+196 VVNVVLDLF
-205 FIGVLHMGVDGAAWA
+205 FIAVLGMGVDGAAWA
-220 TIIAQF
+220 TIIAQYV
-226 ISAALCLWQLLRVK
+226 SAIMCLWRLLRVK
-240 ESYRVQ
+240 DNYRVEL
-246 IRCIRFHWDML
+246 RKIRFHWDML

-319 FVGQNLGAGQID
+319 FVGQNLGAGQIE
-331 RAKKGARF
+331 RTKRGARF
-339 GTVTSVLMAELIGIV
+339 GTITSVILAELIGV
-354 VFALAPLLI
+354 AVFIFAPQLI

-373 AYGVE
+373 AYGVD
-378 KSRTSGLFY
+378 KARTSVLFY
-387 FLLAFSHAMASILR
+387 CLLAFSHAMASILR
-401 GAGKAMVPMFVMM
+401 GAGKAVVPMFVMM
-414 VCWCIIRVAFLAIAV
+414 ICWCIIRVSFLAIAV
-429 PMTGSIQ
+429 PLTGSIQ

-462 SRTLA
+462 NRNLA

>member
-1 MTGRG
+1 M
-6 YILDGHEMRE
+6 
-16 RKEMEMAHTV
+16 KMAHTTQ
-26 EPMTQ
+26 PMTQ
-31 GTIWKRI
+31 GPIWKRI
-38 TSFALPILL
+38 TYFALPIFL
-47 GNLFQQLY
+47 GNLFQQMY

-94 GAGVVIARYF
+94 GAGVVISRYF
-104 GGGKEEELHQAVH
+104 GGNKLEEMSQAVH

-132 VGVGFSP
+132 VGVGLSP

-156 LYLSIYFMGSLGSV
+156 LYLSIYLMGSLGSV
-170 MYNICVGIL
+170 MYNVCVGIM

-185 RHPLYYLIISS
+185 RHPLYYLIVSS
-196 VINVVLDLF
+196 VVNVVLDLF
-205 FIGVLHMGVDGAAWA
+205 FIAVLGMGVDGAAWA
-220 TIIAQF
+220 TIIAQYV
-226 ISAALCLWQLLRVK
+226 SAIMCLWRLLRVK
-240 ESYRVQ
+240 DNYRVEL
-246 IRCIRFHWDML
+246 RKIRFHWDML

-319 FVGQNLGAGQID
+319 FVGQNLGAGQIE
-331 RAKKGARF
+331 RTKRGARF
-339 GTVTSVLMAELIGIV
+339 GTITSVILAELIGV
-354 VFALAPLLI
+354 AVFIFAPQLI

-373 AYGVE
+373 AYGVD
-378 KSRTSGLFY
+378 KARTSVLFY
-387 FLLAFSHAMASILR
+387 CLLAFSHAMASILR
-401 GAGKAMVPMFVMM
+401 GAGKAVVPMFVMM
-414 VCWCIIRVAFLAIAV
+414 ICWCIIRVSFLAIAV
-429 PMTGSIQ
+429 PLTGSIQ

-462 SRTLA
+462 NRNLA

>member
-1 MTGRG
+1 M
-6 YILDGHEMRE
+6 
-16 RKEMEMAHTV
+16 KMAHTT
-26 EPMTQ
+26 ETMTQ
-31 GTIWKRI
+31 GPIWKRI
-38 TSFALPILL
+38 TYFALPIFL
-47 GNLFQQLY
+47 GNLFQQMY

-94 GAGVVIARYF
+94 GAGVVISRYF
-104 GGGKEEELHQAVH
+104 GGNKLEEMSKAVH

-132 VGVGFSP
+132 VGVGLSP

-156 LYLSIYFMGSLGSV
+156 LYLSIYLMGSLGSV
-170 MYNICVGIL
+170 MYNVCVGIM

-185 RHPLYYLIISS
+185 RHPLYYLIVSS
-196 VINVVLDLF
+196 VVNVVLDLF
-205 FIGVLHMGVDGAAWA
+205 FIAVLGMGVDGAAWA
-220 TIIAQF
+220 TIIAQYV
-226 ISAALCLWQLLRVK
+226 SAIMCLWRLLRVK
-240 ESYRVQ
+240 DNYRVEL
-246 IRCIRFHWDML
+246 RKIRFHWDML

-319 FVGQNLGAGQID
+319 FVGQNLGAGQIE
-331 RAKKGARF
+331 RTKRGARF
-339 GTVTSVLMAELIGIV
+339 GTITSVILAELIGV
-354 VFALAPLLI
+354 AVFIFAPQLI

-373 AYGVE
+373 AYGVD
-378 KSRTSGLFY
+378 KARTSVLFY
-387 FLLAFSHAMASILR
+387 CLLAFSHAMASILR
-401 GAGKAMVPMFVMM
+401 GAGKAVVPMFVMM
-414 VCWCIIRVAFLAIAV
+414 ICWCIIRVSFLAIAV
-429 PMTGSIQ
+429 PLTGSIQ

-462 SRTLA
+462 NRTLA